1 MANRDTEFLR
11 FAKSDAELLTMKFVG
26 GAAGQPTLP
35 EATLY
40 GGGELSGVTW
50 SATGQYA
57 CVLRRKYPELK
68 SVDAYIVGATAG
80 LQARV
85 TAVDVR
91 AGTMTIQ
98 TEVGA
103 VATNAAA
110 TDTIYVRLIVRN
122 SGRNG

>member
-1 MANRDTEFLR
+1 MANRDTDFIR
-11 FAKSDAELLTMKFVG
+11 TPRSDVQLLTMKFVG
-26 GAAGQPTLP
+26 GGAGQPTLP
-35 EATLY
+35 EATQY

-57 CVLRRKYPELK
+57 CVFRKKYPQLL

-85 TAVDVR
+85 TAIDVA
-91 AGTMTIQ
+91 AGTMSIQ

-103 VATNAAA
+103 VATNAAT
-110 TDTIYVRLIVRN
+110 TDTIYVRLVVRN
-122 SGRNG
+122 SGRN